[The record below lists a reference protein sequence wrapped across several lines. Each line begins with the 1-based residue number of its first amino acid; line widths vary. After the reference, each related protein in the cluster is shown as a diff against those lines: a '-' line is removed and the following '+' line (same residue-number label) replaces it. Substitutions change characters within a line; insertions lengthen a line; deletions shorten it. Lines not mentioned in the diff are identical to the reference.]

1 MFHLKCVMRMRIQ
14 VNAVHFTADQ
24 RLLDFIQ
31 RKLDKLE
38 TFHDRI
44 LSAEVFL
51 RLDGSDSSR
60 VKQKVFEVKL
70 YMAGDSMFI
79 SERAKTFEEA
89 VDVVIDRFKNQLVR
103 HKDKQRSLSKSE
115 IKETRLVEEPVGED
129 VDY

>member
-1 MFHLKCVMRMRIQ
+1 MRIQ

>member
-1 MFHLKCVMRMRIQ
+1 MRIQ

-24 RLLDFIQ
+24 KLLDFIQ

-51 RLDGSDSSR
+51 RLDGSDSSK
-60 VKQKVFEVKL
+60 VKQKVFEAKV
-70 YMAGDSMFI
+70 YMAGDSLFI

-89 VDVVIDRFKNQLVR
+89 IDVAADRLKNQLVR
-103 HKDKQRSLSKSE
+103 HKDKQRHLSKTE
-115 IKETRLVEEPVGED
+115 IKQTRLVEEPVGED
-129 VDY
+129 ADF